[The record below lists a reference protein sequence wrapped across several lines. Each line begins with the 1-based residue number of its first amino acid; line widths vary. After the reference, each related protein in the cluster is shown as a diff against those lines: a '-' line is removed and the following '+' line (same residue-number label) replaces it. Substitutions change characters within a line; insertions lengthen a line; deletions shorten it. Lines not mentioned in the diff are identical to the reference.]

1 MLWRQAAIIVGLLVV
16 AVVVE
21 VTLLSRLGLPGATP
35 DLVVV
40 TIVALALALGPTRGA
55 VAGFVGGVLI
65 DLAPPA
71 DTPIGVNAVVY
82 LVIGYVTG
90 FIIDPRDRTVP
101 ILMGVVGLAAG
112 AATLAVAAFDAVLGN
127 QGVAWDQLPG
137 LALTSAL
144 YAVALAPLVVPGVAW
159 LVRRA
164 TPELLVE

>member
-1 MLWRQAAIIVGLLVV
+1 MLWRQAALMVGLLLA

-71 DTPIGVNAVVY
+71 DTPIGVNALVY

-101 ILMGVVGLAAG
+101 LLMGIVGLAAG
-112 AATLAVAAFDAVLGN
+112 AATLAVAALDAVLGDRVEWSAVP
-127 QGVAWDQLPG
+127 QF
-137 LALTSAL
+137 ALTSAL
-144 YAVALAPLVVPGVAW
+144 YAVVLAPLVVPGVAW
-159 LVRRA
+159 LARRV
-164 TPELLVE
+164 TPEVIVE